1 MIAEIGHD
9 RRADCAHQRDDGEGE
24 QRRDAAIAIS
34 KNCRSRKNCA
44 NRMEIALQPKARN
57 QTLIGT

>member
-44 NRMEIALQPKARN
+44 NRMK
-57 QTLIGT
+57 